1 MNTTSEIRQAFMAFR
16 VKDHTTPD
24 DTLRWCKEAC
34 LACAGIPDPA
44 AALTQAREALVK
56 IIDVPAVHF
65 TADVIDNASRTMDE
79 VRKIARAALA
89 ALEGRAQ
96 P

>member
-24 DTLRWCKEAC
+24 DTLNWCREAC

-44 AALTQAREALVK
+44 AALTQAREALGE
-56 IIDVPAVHF
+56 IIFTMAGRVHSSHCLE
-65 TADVIDNASRTMDE
+65 AIE
-79 VRKIARAALA
+79 KARAALA